1 MAAVSDEEVKLS
13 VLEACLRVCIGGLGA
28 HQMQGDLCM
37 EALAYLSLKSMF
49 KPLILS

>member
-13 VLEACLRVCIGGLGA
+13 VLEACLRVCIVGLAA